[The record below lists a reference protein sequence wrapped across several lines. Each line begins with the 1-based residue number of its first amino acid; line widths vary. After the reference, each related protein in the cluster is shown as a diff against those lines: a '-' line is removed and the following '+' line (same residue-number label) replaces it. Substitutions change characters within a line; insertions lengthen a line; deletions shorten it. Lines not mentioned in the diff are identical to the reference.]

1 MVNTKKTPRPSRK
14 AAKNTK
20 KATMDEHLKK
30 LLGLSDSGNGEAKID
45 PKIIKKLIER
55 GKKQGFITE
64 DEIIAAF
71 PSAEVN
77 IDEFD
82 EVIKKLEAEN
92 IQIIS
97 DESEYI
103 ETAPKT
109 KKLTLEEKI
118 RILENLQARASGNPL
133 RSYLHEIGNIPLL
146 TAEEEKILAKRIAK
160 GDKKA
165 KQLLTLANL
174 RLVVSTAKKY
184 AKSGLD
190 FLDLIQEG
198 NIGLMKAVEKFDW
211 KKGFKFST
219 YATWWIRQAITR
231 AIADQSRTVRL
242 PVHLY
247 ETINKIKKAENEL
260 TTRLGRTPTLK
271 EIAKEIG
278 MDPAKVS
285 YIRRVAQSSVSL
297 TTPNNMGDDDDMR
310 TLEETVTDEVLSED
324 TEEVAIHSILSE
336 KLLKYVDQLPK
347 RERQILELRYGL
359 KDGII
364 RTLEEVGRIF
374 NVTRERIRQIE
385 NKAIQQLRELAKKD
399 KEWSEQIKNE

>member
-1 MVNTKKTPRPSRK
+1 MPKSTKTVKSKRNINPK
-14 AAKNTK
+14 KAKNTT
-20 KATMDEHLKK
+20 ASTDDQLKK
-30 LLGLSDSGNGEAKID
+30 LLGLTGHSNTSKEEPTVNPATV
-45 PKIIKKLIER
+45 KKLIQK

-71 PSAEVN
+71 PTPEIN
-77 IDEFD
+77 IEEFD
-82 EVIKKLEAEN
+82 EIIKKLETEH

-103 ETAPKT
+103 ETIPKSN
-109 KKLTLEEKI
+109 KLSLEEKI

-146 TAEEEKILAKRIAK
+146 TGDEEKILAQRIAK
-160 GDKKA
+160 GDLKA

-211 KKGFKFST
+211 TKGFKFST

-260 TTRLGRTPTLK
+260 TTKLGRTPTLK
-271 EIAKEIG
+271 EIAKAIG
-278 MDPAKVS
+278 MEPSKIS

-297 TTPNNMGDDDDMR
+297 TTPNNMGDDDDVR
-310 TLEETVTDEVLSED
+310 TLEETISDEVLAED

-336 KLLKYVDQLPK
+336 KLLKYVDKLPQ

-385 NKAIQQLRELAKKD
+385 NKAIQQLRDLAMKD
-399 KEWSEQIKNE
+399 EEWS

>member
-1 MVNTKKTPRPSRK
+1 MVNTEKTSKPSRK

-20 KATMDEHLKK
+20 RATMDEHLKK
-30 LLGLSDSGNGEAKID
+30 LLGLSDSSNSEAKVD

>member
-1 MVNTKKTPRPSRK
+1 MPTPNKAVKNKHNTRK
-14 AAKNTK
+14 AKSTKAKNL
-20 KATMDEHLKK
+20 ADDQLKS
-30 LLGLSDSGNGEAKID
+30 LLGLTASSNITKDEPTVNPAK
-45 PKIIKKLIER
+45 IKKLIQK

-71 PSAEVN
+71 PTPEIN

-82 EVIKKLEAEN
+82 EIIKKLEAEH

-103 ETAPKT
+103 ETVPKS
-109 KKLTLEEKI
+109 KKLSLEEKI

-146 TAEEEKILAKRIAK
+146 TADEEKILAQRIAK

-211 KKGFKFST
+211 TKGFKFST

-260 TTRLGRTPTLK
+260 TTKLGRTPTLN
-271 EIAKEIG
+271 EVAKAIG
-278 MDPAKVS
+278 MEPSKIS

-297 TTPNNMGDDDDMR
+297 TTPNNMGDDDDVR
-310 TLEETVTDEVLSED
+310 TLEETISDEVLAED

-336 KLLKYVDQLPK
+336 KLLKYVDKLPQ

-385 NKAIQQLRELAKKD
+385 NKAIQQLRELAMKD
-399 KEWSEQIKNE
+399 DDWS

>member
-1 MVNTKKTPRPSRK
+1 MPNKSKSNKTTKKSSVVDPQI
-14 AAKNTK
+14 A
-20 KATMDEHLKK
+20 K
-30 LLGLSDSGNGEAKID
+30 LLNTSHQQKVQID
-45 PKIIKKLIER
+45 PVMVKKLIRR
-55 GKKQGFITE
+55 GKKQGFLTE

-71 PSAEVN
+71 PTPEIN

-82 EVIKKLEAEN
+82 EVIKKLEEN
-92 IQIIS
+92 SIQIIS
-97 DESEYI
+97 DETDYI
-103 ETAPKT
+103 ETVNK
-109 KKLTLEEKI
+109 KEKLTLEEKI

-146 TAEEEKILAKRIAK
+146 TAEEERILAKRIAK
-160 GDKKA
+160 GDQKA
-165 KQLLTLANL
+165 RQLLTLANL

-198 NIGLMKAVEKFDW
+198 NMGLMKAVEKFDW
-211 KKGFKFST
+211 RKGFKFST

-260 TTRLGRTPTLK
+260 ATKLGRTPTLK
-271 EIAKEIG
+271 EIAATIDMEPSKI
-278 MDPAKVS
+278 S
-285 YIRRVAQSSVSL
+285 YIRRVAQNSVSL
-297 TTPNNMGDDDDMR
+297 TSSSNMGGDDDDPR
-310 TLEETVTDEVLSED
+310 SLEETMSDEELAED
-324 TEEVAIHSILSE
+324 TEEQAIQAILSE
-336 KLLKYVDQLPK
+336 KLLQYVEKLPK

-385 NKAIQQLRELAKKD
+385 NKAVFQLRELSKQDTRKN
-399 KEWSEQIKNE
+399 KTSQID

>member
-1 MVNTKKTPRPSRK
+1 MANKKQKNSLDNTVKSLLGVSEDTS
-14 AAKNTK
+14 KNTIDSK
-20 KATMDEHLKK
+20 NLKK
-30 LLGLSDSGNGEAKID
+30 L
-45 PKIIKKLIER
+45 IKKGQE
-55 GKKQGFITE
+55 QGFLTE

-71 PSAEVN
+71 PSPEIN
-77 IDEFD
+77 IKEFD
-82 EVIKKLEAEN
+82 EVIKKLEENN

-97 DESEYI
+97 DENDYI
-103 ETAPKT
+103 QTTPKPQ
-109 KKLTLEEKI
+109 KLTLDEKI
-118 RILENLQARASGNPL
+118 RILENIQARASGNPL

-146 TAEEEKILAKRIAK
+146 TGEEEKILAQRIAK
-160 GDKKA
+160 GDQKA

-198 NIGLMKAVEKFDW
+198 NMGLMKAVDKFDW
-211 KKGFKFST
+211 KRGYKFST

-247 ETINKIKKAENEL
+247 ETINKIKKVEHEL
-260 TTRLGRTPTLK
+260 TTKLGRTPTLK
-271 EIAKEIG
+271 ELAKELKMEPSKI
-278 MDPAKVS
+278 S
-285 YIRRVAQSSVSL
+285 YIRRVAQNSVSL
-297 TTPNNMGDDDDMR
+297 TSPNKMGSGDDDDAR
-310 TLEETVTDEVLSED
+310 TLEETMTDVTLAED
-324 TEEVAIHSILSE
+324 TEESAIHAILSE
-336 KLLKYVDQLPK
+336 KLLKYVEKLPQ

-385 NKAIQQLRELAKKD
+385 NKAIMQLRELSKKD
-399 KEWSEQIKNE
+399 NIKKIEDLLNEK